1 MKAFLKNFFL
11 TGMVWVVFNTVFF
24 VLYFLIAA
32 PIIIEF
38 GAGRSLDV
46 EEGMINL
53 TIYRILAGVFVVLL
67 AVLCFCAF
75 RIGKKLL
82 VKFKN
87 PLLTFLSCFLAYAVV
102 AVCIGTTTTNHEFT
116 RAPLE
121 VWSKAVLI
129 RTQDVENAKL
139 SQEDAMLVSQLE
151 IPFSSEEEAARFLFY
166 QDVLLSKEK
175 RCYEIAK
182 STFLNAVFALL
193 PFGIAY
199 IGLCVRKDKG
209 AEDKK
214 QLAGDSSPA

>member
-1 MKAFLKNFFL
+1 MNRRGDGSLGQGTVLRPTYVSLKDAYNAI
-11 TGMVWVVFNTVFF
+11 GQRTV
-24 VLYFLIAA
+24 
-32 PIIIEF
+32 P
-38 GAGRSLDV
+38 
-46 EEGMINL
+46 
-53 TIYRILAGVFVVLL
+53 
-67 AVLCFCAF
+67 C
-75 RIGKKLL
+75 
-82 VKFKN
+82 
-87 PLLTFLSCFLAYAVV
+87 P
-102 AVCIGTTTTNHEFT
+102 T

-121 VWSKAVLI
+121 VWSTAVLI

-193 PFGIAY
+193 PFGIVY